1 MTIIEQILAALQQ
14 KFSGVDTAILSR
26 IANKKGEGVTDESKV
41 NSIVEGIG
49 FQDVLNSYGDFRA
62 DGAASTAVKNY
73 ERKYNL
79 KDGKAVDEPKPTPTP
94 TPKPTPTPTPKPTP
108 TNEPQDIAKLI
119 ADAVSA
125 AVSPLSDKLT
135 QFEAAKARET
145 RSEQILAKAKEYGI
159 PDTIAKRYAIPD
171 DADLDSYFKDA
182 KQELANAGFN
192 GIPSPES
199 SDAKIEKE
207 NASIARMINEET
219 KSIVEQNK

>member
-41 NSIVEGIG
+41 NSIVEGIS

-79 KDGKAVDEPKPTPTP
+79 KDGKAVDEPKPTSA
-94 TPKPTPTPTPKPTP
+94 P
-108 TNEPQDIAKLI
+108 TNKPQDIAKLI
-119 ADAVSA
+119 AEAVSA

-145 RSEQILAKAKEYGI
+145 RGEQILAKAKEYGI

-207 NASIARMINEET
+207 NASIAKMINEGT

>member
-14 KFSGVDTAILSR
+14 KFPGVDTAILSR

-73 ERKYNL
+73 ERKHNL
-79 KDGKAVDEPKPTPTP
+79 KDGKPVDEPTPTP
-94 TPKPTPTPTPKPTP
+94 TPTSTPPK
-108 TNEPQDIAKLI
+108 EPQDIAKLI
-119 ADAVSA
+119 AEAVSA

-135 QFEAAKARET
+135 QFEAAKAKET
-145 RSEQILAKAKEYGI
+145 RGEQILAKAKEYGI

-207 NASIARMINEET
+207 NASIAKMINEGT

>member
-79 KDGKAVDEPKPTPTP
+79 KDGKAVDEPTPTP
-94 TPKPTPTPTPKPTP
+94 A
-108 TNEPQDIAKLI
+108 NEPQDIAKLI

-135 QFEAAKARET
+135 QFEAAKAKET
-145 RSEQILAKAKEYGI
+145 RGEQILAKAKEYGI

-207 NASIARMINEET
+207 NASIAKMINEET

>member
-73 ERKYNL
+73 ERKHNL
-79 KDGKAVDEPKPTPTP
+79 KDGKAVDEPTPT
-94 TPKPTPTPTPKPTP
+94 PTP
-108 TNEPQDIAKLI
+108 TNEPQNIAKLI

-135 QFEAAKARET
+135 QFEAAKAKVT
-145 RSEQILAKAKEYGI
+145 RDEQILAKAKEYGI
-159 PDTIAKRYAIPD
+159 PDTIAKRYAVPD

-207 NASIARMINEET
+207 NASIAKMINEGT

>member
-41 NSIVEGIG
+41 NSIVEGIS

-73 ERKYNL
+73 ERKHNL
-79 KDGKAVDEPKPTPTP
+79 KDGKAVDEPKPT
-94 TPKPTPTPTPKPTP
+94 PTP

-145 RSEQILAKAKEYGI
+145 RGEQILAKAKEYGI

-207 NASIARMINEET
+207 NASIAKMINEET

>member
-73 ERKYNL
+73 ERKHNL
-79 KDGKAVDEPKPTPTP
+79 KDGKAVDETKPAPPPK
-94 TPKPTPTPTPKPTP
+94 
-108 TNEPQDIAKLI
+108 NEPQDIAKLI

-135 QFEAAKARET
+135 QFEAAKAKET
-145 RSEQILAKAKEYGI
+145 RDEQILAKAQEYGI

-207 NASIARMINEET
+207 NASIAKMINEGT
-219 KSIVEQNK
+219 KMIVEQNK

>member
-145 RSEQILAKAKEYGI
+145 RGEQILAKAKEYGI

-207 NASIARMINEET
+207 NASIAKMINEET

>member
-26 IANKKGEGVTDESKV
+26 IANKKGEGVTDEGKV

-94 TPKPTPTPTPKPTP
+94 AP

-119 ADAVSA
+119 AEAVSA

-145 RSEQILAKAKEYGI
+145 RGEQILAKAKEYGI
-159 PDTIAKRYAIPD
+159 PDSIAKRYAIPD

-207 NASIARMINEET
+207 NASIAKMINEET

>member
-41 NSIVEGIG
+41 NSIVEGIS

-73 ERKYNL
+73 ERKHNL
-79 KDGKAVDEPKPTPTP
+79 KDGKAVDESTSTSK
-94 TPKPTPTPTPKPTP
+94 
-108 TNEPQDIAKLI
+108 NESQDIAKLI

-145 RSEQILAKAKEYGI
+145 RGEQILAKAKEYGI

-207 NASIARMINEET
+207 NASIAKMINEGT

>member
-14 KFSGVDTAILSR
+14 KFSGVDAAILSR

-73 ERKYNL
+73 ERKHNL
-79 KDGKAVDEPKPTPTP
+79 KDGKAVDKS
-94 TPKPTPTPTPKPTP
+94 KPTP

-145 RSEQILAKAKEYGI
+145 RGEQILAKAKEYGI

-207 NASIARMINEET
+207 NASIAKMINEET

>member
-73 ERKYNL
+73 ERKHNL
-79 KDGKAVDEPKPTPTP
+79 KDGKAVDESTSTPA
-94 TPKPTPTPTPKPTP
+94 
-108 TNEPQDIAKLI
+108 NEPQDIAKLI

-145 RSEQILAKAKEYGI
+145 RGEQILAKAKEYGI

-207 NASIARMINEET
+207 NASIAKMINEET